1 MPPNSQIG
9 DPLRNDLRA
18 AADAGVIAPD
28 QVEALA
34 VFLAGRQPAAE
45 AVPTGTPD
53 IEEDPEAPRF
63 VRGFHDILITIG
75 VVLGLGGLFGMI
87 IVVSENWL
95 VGALAT
101 AGVAWLL
108 AEHLVRR
115 LRLALPAIALS
126 IAVVTTIGVSVAA
139 FLSASVDTLDIEA
152 GGVPAFLA
160 AAFAAGLF
168 FWRFRVPFSLA
179 LLFGSLGGAIIAG
192 YMQLVDSYM
201 LDRGGEILL
210 LALALVVFAVALAFD
225 FSDPQRR
232 TRRSDY
238 AFWLHLMAAPALI
251 GSVMNFLVGVGS
263 VFAIGSTLSA
273 VDAAIIVAT
282 MAVMSV
288 LAILIDR
295 RAFLVAGLGYL
306 GAAIFAIADNTPLSG
321 SVTAAVTVMA
331 VGLTVLVLALGW
343 QTARARLLALAPE
356 RLRAVLPPLHR
367 APSVARL
374 AE

>member
-1 MPPNSQIG
+1 MPQNNSAG
-9 DPLRNDLRA
+9 DTLTDDLRA
-18 AADAGVIAPD
+18 ASKAGVITPD

-34 VFLAGRQPAAE
+34 AFLAGRQPVAA
-45 AVPTGTPD
+45 AVSD
-53 IEEDPEAPRF
+53 EVEDDPEAPRF

-75 VVLGLGGLFGMI
+75 VVLGLGGLLGMI
-87 IVVSENWL
+87 IVGSENWL
-95 VGALAT
+95 LGALAT
-101 AGVAWLL
+101 AGAAWLL
-108 AEHLVRR
+108 SEHLVRR

-192 YMQLVDSYM
+192 YLRIVDRHM

-210 LALALVVFAVALAFD
+210 LVLALAVFAVALAFD
-225 FSDPQRR
+225 FSDPGRR

-238 AFWLHLMAAPALI
+238 AFWLHLMAAPALV
-251 GSVMNFLVGVGS
+251 GSVMNFLVGFGSAFAISDALS
-263 VFAIGSTLSA
+263 VF
-273 VDAAIIVAT
+273 DAGIIVAT
-282 MAVMSV
+282 MAVLCV

-295 RAFLVAGLGYL
+295 RALLVAGLGYL
-306 GAAIFAIADNTPLSG
+306 GAAIFSIASNTALSG
-321 SVTAAVTVMA
+321 SVTAAVTVMLVGA
-331 VGLTVLVLALGW
+331 VVLILALGW
-343 QTARARLLALAPE
+343 QTARASLLTLAPA

-367 APSVARL
+367 APAVARL
-374 AE
+374 TE